1 MKKLS
6 IIAVLILAAIS
17 VFAIGIGAWSE
28 ESKTTKSIKQID
40 DGVFF
45 MEFEG
50 NYCLDEYLANGGGK
64 SVDDLRNFITK
75 SLKKGTWTCPKIKTM
90 TDLKITL
97 GDFGCGSIA
106 ASNTAAY
113 GGMIFGRNYDW
124 NDCAIMIIHT
134 KPDNGYESVST
145 CCLSHMGLDRNW
157 KPANKFPA
165 DAAALGLIY
174 VPMDGMNE
182 KGLYIADLMAGDRE
196 QTAQERGNISVT
208 TTDAIRLVLDKAATV
223 DEAIAILESHDMH
236 SVIGAA
242 HHFAVCDNT
251 GRSVVVEWAGNQMYV
266 SETKIL
272 TNHYTA
278 DSPKKDDGLN
288 EQSKNSRIR
297 FDKLKQTYDNA
308 QGAMNAESI
317 RDALNSVHASQY
329 STSGEELTAWSAVF
343 EPNSKKITYYFRENY
358 DKPIVVEF

>member
-6 IIAVLILAAIS
+6 ITFALLLAALSVYAIS
-17 VFAIGIGAWSE
+17 FGPWAD
-28 ESKTTKSIKQID
+28 ESKTAKSIKELD

-45 MEFEG
+45 FEFEG
-50 NYCLDEYLANGGGK
+50 DYRLDEYLEKGGGK
-64 SVDDLRNFITK
+64 SVEDLRMFITK
-75 SLKKGTWTCPKIKTM
+75 SLKKGTWTSPKLKTI

-97 GDFGCGSIA
+97 GDFGCSSIA
-106 ASNTAAY
+106 AKNTASC

-182 KGLYIADLMAGDRE
+182 KGLYIADLMTGDRE
-196 QTAQERGNISVT
+196 ATAQERGKTSVT
-208 TTDAIRLVLDKAATV
+208 TTDAIRLILDKAATV
-223 DEAIAILESHDMH
+223 DEAVKLLENHDMH

-242 HHFAVCDNT
+242 HHFAICDNS
-251 GRSVVVEWAGNQMYV
+251 GKSVVVEWTDNKMYV
-266 SETKIL
+266 SETAIL

-278 DSPKKDDGLN
+278 DSPKKDDG
-288 EQSKNSRIR
+288 SDPKADNSRLR
-297 FDKLKQTYDNA
+297 FEELKKTCEKANYE
-308 QGAMNAESI
+308 MNADDV
-317 RDALNSVHASQY
+317 RNSLKSVQASQY

-343 EPNSKKITYYFRENY
+343 EPNAKKITYYFRENY
-358 DKPIVVEF
+358 NKAVIVEF